1 MACSR
6 SRHPCHCMLWVRG
19 MSWSHY
25 MHPIPSQ
32 VIWMA
37 PHSNPICETCLL
49 LATCFHGQNTVPC
62 PPTHMASGHSTGMK
76 LIKKVREVSEWY
88 NDTQTAFWA
97 PSAPRSPTHQ
107 ELCLSKQ
114 EQGLKSG
121 SGGRYLSQPR
131 SSVPGPRGIAR
142 TSSIQTSGACNRVGS
157 KQSLYGV
164 FEIVVAIYRLLGNA
178 YIPSHNGHGHP
189 VIDGLWFHPH

>member
-6 SRHPCHCMLWVRG
+6 SRNPCHCMLWVRG

-62 PPTHMASGHSTGMK
+62 PPTHMASGHSTRMK
-76 LIKKVREVSEWY
+76 LKKKVREVSEWY
-88 NDTQTAFWA
+88 NDTQTALWA
-97 PSAPRSPTHQ
+97 PSAQRAPTHQ
-107 ELCLSKQ
+107 ELHRDKQ
-114 EQGLKSG
+114 DQGLKSE

-131 SSVPGPRGIAR
+131 SRVPGAGGFDR
-142 TSSIQTSGACNRVGS
+142 TWSVQPSGACS
-157 KQSLYGV
+157 TTT
-164 FEIVVAIYRLLGNA
+164 
-178 YIPSHNGHGHP
+178 
-189 VIDGLWFHPH
+189 W